1 MMTYI
6 FMIDSV
12 LPTGLKVLT
21 HVIPVMERT
30 QGLLGTLEVVFV

>member
-1 MMTYI
+1 MTYI

-12 LPTGLKVLT
+12 LFTCPKVLT

-30 QGLLGTLEVVFV
+30 QELIGALEAVFD